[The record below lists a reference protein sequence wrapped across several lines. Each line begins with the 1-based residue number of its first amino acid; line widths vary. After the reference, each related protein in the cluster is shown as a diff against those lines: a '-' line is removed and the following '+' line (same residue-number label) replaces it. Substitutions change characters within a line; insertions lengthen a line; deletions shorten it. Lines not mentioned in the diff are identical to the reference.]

1 LSVVTGEPQSANAT
15 PFTVTDPNYSRQ
27 WNMLG
32 DATSP
37 SNTFGTHA
45 AEAWAKG
52 VTGESSNIIG
62 IIDTG
67 INYTHPD
74 LYLNIW
80 LNQREIPSDL
90 RVELFDADFDGLI
103 TFRDLNNP
111 TNAAFTRDLNSNG
124 YIDAGDLLN
133 DRRWANGSD
142 DDRNGFCDD
151 LIGWDFQENDNDP
164 FGGTNTHGTGVSGI
178 IGAIGDNKTGI
189 AGINWNIQ
197 MMALRG
203 MGPVSV
209 DYFTNAAA
217 NALASE
223 RFIAT
228 NNSYIKWHKGFE
240 DAINRAAQRDILF
253 IAAAGNNSWD
263 NDRSPT
269 YPAGYSTIPVT
280 GYEAVI
286 SVASISSSGSLSSFS
301 NYGLTSVDIAAPGD
315 GILVADGVSE
325 YTNAQGTSY
334 AAPHVTGAIALY
346 VSRYP
351 YATAAQIR
359 AALLES
365 ATSTPSL
372 AGRIFGNGRLNI
384 EEMLDTAPRP
394 TPFND
399 VLLGTNE
406 SDSIFSLNG
415 NDSID
420 GQRGNDLISG
430 GNGNDTIIGG
440 SGNNTIDGGNGISD
454 WASYTDVS
462 SSLNIDLASG
472 QSYASDRSDILLSIE
487 AVIGGMGDDL
497 IKGTSGNDSIEGSFG
512 YDTLLAGEGSNDWLI
527 YGRLHSD
534 VTIDFQLGRT
544 FSNDGNDWISDF
556 EAAIGNAGNDSLVG
570 GIGADTLIGGN
581 GSDTLSGGQGNDVLV
596 GGVGADFISY
606 AGATSTVTVNLQSG
620 TGFGPDGTDSLTA
633 IEGILGSSH
642 SDSLIGSSG
651 HDTIAGGFGADTLD
665 GKAGSGDW
673 VSYADATASVTVDL
687 ISLTSAGAA
696 GRDRIIGFEAIV
708 GSAYADSLIG
718 SSSNDTLAG
727 GLGADTLVGG
737 AGASDWASYADIKS
751 GLIVDLSAGSAFG
764 PSGNDSLNGI
774 ENVISGEGRD
784 ELYGDS
790 LANFLSGGADG
801 DVLLGNLGADTLDGG
816 SGHDFL
822 FASGADSLFGGDGID
837 TFIFQSIA
845 DLRTPGRIVDGG
857 AGYDRI
863 ELSFSSSVTDDD
875 FFSMRN
881 IELVWQNTAV
891 PGTLTLGMNAAAAMS
906 NFVIVENARNVDGSA
921 LSENVEATLIGTEA
935 ADTLLGGSGLD
946 QLVGNNGDDEL
957 IGNAGNDSL
966 VGGIGAD
973 TLNGGNDS
981 DTLSGGL
988 GNDVLVGGAGADFVS
1003 YADATSA
1010 VIVNLQSGIAFGPDG
1025 TDSLTAIEG
1034 ILGSSHSDSLIGS
1047 SGNDTIAGGFGADTL
1062 NGGAGTGDWVSYADA
1077 TASVTVDLTSLTSV
1091 SAAGRDHII
1100 DFEAIMGSAYAD
1112 SLIGSSSN
1120 DTLAGGL
1127 GADTL
1132 VGGAGASDWASYAD
1146 IKSGLIVDLAAG
1158 ISFGPSG
1165 NDSLTGIENVISGS
1179 GRDELY
1185 GDNLANFLSG
1195 GADGD
1200 VLLGN
1205 LGADTLDGGS
1215 GHDYLF
1221 VSGADSLFGGD
1232 GIDAFIFQSIADLRA
1247 PGRIVDGGAGY
1258 DRIELSFSSSVTDDD
1273 FFDIRNIEL
1282 IWQNTAVPGTL
1293 TLGMNAAAAMS
1304 NFVTVENARN
1314 VDGSALSANV
1324 QTTMIGTTAA
1334 DFLVGGAGNDSLVGS
1349 NGEDTLIGGDGS
1361 DRLFG
1366 GWSTEGDFL
1375 DFGGGDDIFDISF
1388 FCGRDTI
1395 DGGAGTDILLLR
1407 DLFWTI
1413 GISGELFVYSRS
1425 GETPLFIR
1433 NWEQVLT
1440 SLPPAHNTVEGTPG
1454 PDTIIGPN
1462 LRNLL
1467 TGQEGSDLIIGG
1479 RSDDT
1484 IYGGAGDDTVI
1495 DREGNNYISLGDGN
1509 DVAEER
1515 YSWHNDTIIA
1525 GSGNDTVNS
1534 WVGNDSIEDGPGNDV
1549 ILTDFNND
1557 TIIAGAGDDTLDGG
1571 PQFDWLTYEGATS
1584 GVTVDLGRGTSASAD
1599 GRDSLTGFEAVRGG
1613 RGSDIL
1619 SGSTADNVII
1629 GDLGNDLLDGGAGAD
1644 SLQGGSDADTLV
1656 GGSGLDWAFY
1666 LDAGGSLTVD
1676 FIFGRAF
1683 GADGND
1689 SLTGIE
1695 GIVGGIGN
1703 DSLRGAAGPDTFVG
1717 RDGDDSL
1724 NGGHG
1729 SDSLDA
1735 GGGFDWAIY
1744 AESGGSVTVN
1754 LVAGTSAGA
1763 HGSDTLA
1770 GIEVVLGSAGADC
1783 IIGDIG
1789 ANTLMGGDGA
1799 DVLIGDLA
1807 MSGYAPARNPFLD
1820 VIVSRYSVPAFT
1832 YLDRD
1837 NDLDLVVGREDGAL
1851 LALSRNTDGSY
1862 TLMDGTGGRP
1872 AYPFFGLDVGEN
1884 ISPFFVNLV
1893 GDDAL
1898 DLVAGTGDGTIRV
1911 WERGAI
1917 GYSEVIGGANPFS
1930 GIDVGN
1936 SAAPVLA
1943 NVVGDDALDLVVGAE
1958 DGSVRVWQSTL
1969 AGFTEVIGGSNPFS
1983 GVNTGNRSAPAF
1995 IDLDGDGRLDLVL
2008 GSLDGT
2014 LQGWR
2019 RNIDGS
2025 YNVMAGSYNT
2035 MDGVFVTLDNP
2046 FAGLDVGFNS
2056 TPTVIDLNND
2066 GRPEIVVGNNEGRLQ
2081 VFALVG
2087 DDSLGG
2093 GQGDD
2098 TLIGGFGD
2106 DSLNGGDGNDCL
2118 QGGGGSDW
2126 AIYAGSDSGVVVD
2139 LVAAR
2144 SSGAPGV
2151 DTLVSIENVMGSDG
2165 SDSLLGNTGS
2175 NTLFGGNGADM
2186 LDGGLG
2192 DDWLDFGAGME
2203 SFTYAL
2209 GIGNDTLDGGA
2220 GADTLNLDSGTWTPS
2235 VDGEWTT
2242 FTLGGTRLYVRNWE
2256 NMALQYSPVGPADIV
2271 LTPLAEDTPVML
2283 TTAAFLTGWS
2293 DGNGTAL
2300 SVLNLTAS
2308 SGTLTDLG
2316 NGNWRFESA
2325 TNDDTSVTF
2334 SYQVSDGIVAVATMA
2349 TLDLTPVNDAPVIAL
2364 ATSVTSV
2371 ESRSAGEIVY
2381 QGAATD
2387 PDGSP
2392 NSLTWS
2398 LSGTDAALFRIDA
2411 ATGAV
2416 TFTTAP
2422 NFEAPGDAG
2431 GNNVYDITVT
2441 ASDGALSSAA
2451 QAVVI
2456 SVTDVTRPGQTGTSG
2471 PDALTVEV
2479 GAENAR
2485 LSGLAGNDTLTGGA
2499 GRDTL
2504 DGGEGNDVF
2513 VISDTLDLIIETNG
2527 GGADTIITS
2536 VSVTMPDHVET
2547 LQIAAGISGI
2557 TITGGAGN
2565 DMLIGNGLANTFV
2578 GGAGDHVILAGNVT
2592 LADIY
2597 ALFAI

>member
-1 LSVVTGEPQSANAT
+1 MPTPSSPNTLDGPDQHDAVFPGPLSGQDHLDPLGPLREDYNQLTSAFPRDRLADPEDLESLSPVQLSNANPSADQVYAENSISVSGEAEQANPSDIHSRQSPGLLDTVLQAASHPGLLSVVTGEPQSTNAT

-103 TFRDLNNP
+103 TLRDLNNP

-142 DDRNGFCDD
+142 DDRNGFRDD

-203 MGPVSV
+203 MGSVAV

-223 RFIAT
+223 HFIAT
-228 NNSYIKWHKGFE
+228 NNSYIRWEEGFG

-263 NDRSPT
+263 NDRSAT
-269 YPAGYSTIPVT
+269 YPASYSTIPIT

-315 GILVADGVSE
+315 CILVADGVSE

-365 ATSTPSL
+365 ATPTPSL
-372 AGRIFGNGRLNI
+372 AGRILGNGRLNI
-384 EEMLDTAPRP
+384 EEMLDTAPLS

-399 VLLGTNE
+399 VLVGNNE
-406 SDSIFSLNG
+406 SDSIFSLDG
-415 NDSID
+415 NDSIY
-420 GQRGNDLISG
+420 GQHGNDLISG
-430 GNGNDTIIGG
+430 GNGNDTITGG
-440 SGNNTIDGGNGISD
+440 SGNNTIDGGDGNSD

-462 SSLNIDLASG
+462 SSLTIDLASG
-472 QSYASDRSDILLSIE
+472 QSYASDRCDVLLSIE
-487 AVIGGMGDDL
+487 AVIGGMGDDS
-497 IKGTSGNDSIEGSFG
+497 IKGTSGNDSIDGSFG

-544 FSNDGNDWISDF
+544 FSNDGNDWVSDF

-596 GGVGADFISY
+596 GGAGADFVSY

-620 TGFGPDGTDSLTA
+620 IGFGPDGTDSLTV

-642 SDSLIGSSG
+642 SDSLTGSSG
-651 HDTIAGGFGADTLD
+651 MDTIAGGFGADTLD
-665 GKAGSGDW
+665 GGAGSGDW

-687 ISLTSAGAA
+687 TSLTSVGAA
-696 GRDRIIGFEAIV
+696 GRDRIIGFEAII

-751 GLIVDLSAGSAFG
+751 GLIV
-764 PSGNDSLNGI
+764 N
-774 ENVISGEGRD
+774 
-784 ELYGDS
+784 
-790 LANFLSGGADG
+790 
-801 DVLLGNLGADTLDGG
+801 
-816 SGHDFL
+816 
-822 FASGADSLFGGDGID
+822 
-837 TFIFQSIA
+837 
-845 DLRTPGRIVDGG
+845 
-857 AGYDRI
+857 
-863 ELSFSSSVTDDD
+863 
-875 FFSMRN
+875 
-881 IELVWQNTAV
+881 
-891 PGTLTLGMNAAAAMS
+891 
-906 NFVIVENARNVDGSA
+906 
-921 LSENVEATLIGTEA
+921 
-935 ADTLLGGSGLD
+935 
-946 QLVGNNGDDEL
+946 
-957 IGNAGNDSL
+957 
-966 VGGIGAD
+966 
-973 TLNGGNDS
+973 
-981 DTLSGGL
+981 
-988 GNDVLVGGAGADFVS
+988 
-1003 YADATSA
+1003 
-1010 VIVNLQSGIAFGPDG
+1010 
-1025 TDSLTAIEG
+1025 
-1034 ILGSSHSDSLIGS
+1034 
-1047 SGNDTIAGGFGADTL
+1047 
-1062 NGGAGTGDWVSYADA
+1062 
-1077 TASVTVDLTSLTSV
+1077 
-1091 SAAGRDHII
+1091 
-1100 DFEAIMGSAYAD
+1100 
-1112 SLIGSSSN
+1112 
-1120 DTLAGGL
+1120 
-1127 GADTL
+1127 
-1132 VGGAGASDWASYAD
+1132 
-1146 IKSGLIVDLAAG
+1146 LAAG

-1185 GDNLANFLSG
+1185 GDYLANFLSG

-1200 VLLGN
+1200 ILVGN

-1221 VSGADSLFGGD
+1221 ASDTDSLFGGD

-1247 PGRIVDGGAGY
+1247 SGRIVDGGAGY

-1273 FFDIRNIEL
+1273 LFGIRNIEL
-1282 IWQNTAVPGTL
+1282 VWQNTAVPGTL

-1304 NFVTVENARN
+1304 NFVRVENARN
-1314 VDGSALSANV
+1314 VDGSAFSANA
-1324 QTTMIGTTAA
+1324 QATLIGTEAA
-1334 DFLVGGAGNDSLVGS
+1334 DVLIGGAGNDSLVGS
-1349 NGEDTLIGGDGS
+1349 HGEDTLLGGDGS

-1366 GWSTEGDFL
+1366 GWRMEGDFL
-1375 DFGGGDDIFDISF
+1375 NFGGGDDIVDALLQVG
-1388 FCGRDTI
+1388 CDTI
-1395 DGGAGTDILLLR
+1395 DAGAGNDTLLLG
-1407 DLFWTI
+1407 DYAWTVE
-1413 GISGELFVYSRS
+1413 ISGDWIVYSRPR
-1425 GETPLFIR
+1425 GNTLFTR
-1433 NWEQVLT
+1433 NWEQALKVLA
-1440 SLPPAHNTVEGTPG
+1440 PAQNTMEGTPAS
-1454 PDTIIGPN
+1454 DTIIGPD

-1467 TGQEGSDLIIGG
+1467 TGLEGSDLIIGG

-1484 IYGGAGDDTVI
+1484 IYGGAGDDTVSE
-1495 DREGNNYISLGDGN
+1495 RQGNNYISLGDGD
-1509 DVAEER
+1509 DVAVQR
-1515 YSWHNDTIIA
+1515 YSMGNDTIIA

-1534 WVGNDSIEDGPGNDV
+1534 WFGNDFVVDGPGNDV
-1549 ILTDFNND
+1549 IITDIHND

-1571 PQFDWLTYEGATS
+1571 TQFDWLIYEGATS
-1584 GVTVDLGRGTSASAD
+1584 GVMVDLGRGSSASAD
-1599 GRDSLTGFEAVRGG
+1599 GRDSLAGFEAVRGG
-1613 RGSDIL
+1613 RGFDIL
-1619 SGSTADNVII
+1619 LGSTANDLLI
-1629 GDLGNDLLDGGAGAD
+1629 GDLGNDSLDGSAGAD
-1644 SLQGGSDADTLV
+1644 SLEGGGDADTLV

-1666 LDAGGSLTVD
+1666 SHAGGGGGLTVD
-1676 FIFGRAF
+1676 LLFGRAF

-1689 SLTGIE
+1689 SLIGIE
-1695 GIVGGIGN
+1695 GIVGGDDN
-1703 DSLRGAAGPDTFVG
+1703 DSLRGAAGPDTLVG
-1717 RDGDDSL
+1717 RDGDDCLS
-1724 NGGHG
+1724 GGQG

-1735 GGGFDWAIY
+1735 GDGFDWAIY
-1744 AESGGSVTVN
+1744 ADAGGSVTVD
-1754 LVAGTSAGA
+1754 LVAGTSVGA
-1763 HGSDTLA
+1763 HGNDTLA
-1770 GIEVVLGSAGADC
+1770 SIEVVLGSAGADC
-1783 IIGDIG
+1783 MIGGIG

-1799 DVLIGDLA
+1799 DVLIGDVA
-1807 MSGYAPARNPFLD
+1807 TSGCAAGRNPFLD
-1820 VIVSRYSVPAFT
+1820 IFLSRYSVPAFT
-1832 YLDRD
+1832 DLDRD
-1837 NDLDLVVGREDGAL
+1837 KDLDLVVGKEDGTLIAFRHN
-1851 LALSRNTDGSY
+1851 SDGFY
-1862 TLMDGTGGRP
+1862 TLMDGIDGRP

-1917 GYSEVIGGANPFS
+1917 GYSELIGGANPFN

-1943 NVVGDDALDLVVGAE
+1943 NVVGDVALDLVVGAE

-1969 AGFTEVIGGSNPFS
+1969 AGFTEVIGGRNPFS
-1983 GVNTGNRSAPAF
+1983 EVNTGNRSAPAF

-2019 RNIDGS
+2019 RNIDCS
-2025 YNVMAGSYNT
+2025 YDMIAGVENT
-2035 MDGVFVTLDNP
+2035 MGGVFTILNNP

-2056 TPTVIDLNND
+2056 TPTIIDLNND
-2066 GRPEIVVGNNEGRLQ
+2066 GLPEIVVGNNEGKLQ

-2087 DDSLGG
+2087 GDSLGG

-2106 DSLNGGDGNDCL
+2106 DSLSGGDGNDCL

-2126 AIYAGSDSGVVVD
+2126 AIYAGSDSGVVID

-2144 SSGAPGV
+2144 SSGAHGA
-2151 DTLVSIENVMGSDG
+2151 DTLVSVDNVLGSDV
-2165 SDSLLGNTGS
+2165 SDSIHGDAGS
-2175 NTLFGGNGADM
+2175 NTLFGGYGADT

-2209 GIGNDTLDGGA
+2209 GKGNDTLDGGA
-2220 GADTLNLDSGTWTPS
+2220 GADTLNLGSGTWTTS

-2242 FTLGGTRLYVRNWE
+2242 FTLGSTRLYVRNWE

-2283 TTAAFLTGWS
+2283 TTAAFLACWS

-2316 NGNWRFESA
+2316 NGSWRFESA

-2334 SYQVSDGIVAVATMA
+2334 SYQVSDGTVAVATMA

-2416 TFTTAP
+2416 RFNTSP
-2422 NFEAPGDAG
+2422 DFEKPGDAG
-2431 GNNVYDITVT
+2431 TNNVYDITVT

-2451 QAVVI
+2451 QAVAITVTNTNEAPSVTSGATASFAENGTGTVYTATGSDPDAGTTLTYALGGTDAALFNINATTGAVTYKTAPNFEAPGDAGTNNVYDITVTASDGALSSAAQAFAI
-2456 SVTDVTRPGQTGTSG
+2456 SVRDLTGPGQTGTSG
-2471 PDALTVEV
+2471 PDALTVGV

-2485 LSGLAGNDTLTGGA
+2485 LSGVGGNDTLTGGA

-2504 DGGEGNDVF
+2504 DGGGGNDVF
-2513 VISDTLDLIIETNG
+2513 VMSDVLDLIIEAAG
-2527 GGADTIITS
+2527 GGADTIMTS
-2536 VSVTMPDHVET
+2536 VSMTMPDHVET
-2547 LQIAAGISGI
+2547 LQIASGISGI

-2578 GGAGDHVILAGNVT
+2578 GGAGDDVILAGNVT